1 MTHVVNNEFK
11 DVLQPLMDVGWQIVK
26 EDEREI
32 HMNKK
37 YSELENISI
46 VRSRP
51 SSNIIHITLP
61 IKNSIYSFYK
71 RHTNLQQS
79 MYFLQNYV
87 SDLL

>member
-1 MTHVVNNEFK
+1 MTSVVNNEFK
-11 DVLQPLMDVGWQIVK
+11 NILQPLTTVGWQIVK
-26 EDEREI
+26 EDDHEI

-37 YSELENISI
+37 YAELENISI

-71 RHTNLQQS
+71 RHTDIQQS
-79 MYFLQNYV
+79 LRFLQIYV